1 MRVIAQSRGPVV
13 PPARV
18 PTRPD
23 SRTRTP
29 PAGRPYCAD
38 GRNHRVR
45 QPPRWCGGGA
55 TQRNVPDSRSVTPL
69 WVCTCRTW
77 GKSPD
82 FGPRDKIVVVSDR
95 AYVYEP
101 VPGPGT
107 AIPVLIHS
115 SISDL
120 GVSLIFPSL
129 LCGEVFD
136 ITRERGTA

>member
-1 MRVIAQSRGPVV
+1 MW
-13 PPARV
+13 
-18 PTRPD
+18 PTRAP
-23 SRTRTP
+23 SLRF
-29 PAGRPYCAD
+29 
-38 GRNHRVR
+38 
-45 QPPRWCGGGA
+45 GGA
-55 TQRNVPDSRSVTPL
+55 PAERGENPPISARGTRSWSFRIEHT
-69 WVCTCRTW
+69 
-77 GKSPD
+77 
-82 FGPRDKIVVVSDR
+82 
-95 AYVYEP
+95 YEP